1 MTHDPVRDAFVA
13 IGRPLPE
20 TLNSCLYKCGFID
33 SFDLMQVVLE
43 IELRTGT
50 RIDLPALM
58 AGEVTIERLRAL
70 VNR

>member
-13 IGRPLPE
+13 IGKPLPE
-20 TLNSCLYKCGFID
+20 TPDNCLYKSGFID

-50 RIDLPALM
+50 RIDLAELM
-58 AGEVTIERLRAL
+58 GGEVTIDRLRAL
-70 VNR
+70 VNC